1 MVNRIVF
8 LFSLI
13 FFFALPVK
21 SQIKHVVAKG
31 ETVFQIA
38 KKYEVTPFDIYRLN
52 PDAKNG
58 VQENTTLLIPK
69 ATSGKGVIH
78 VVGEKETLFGIAK
91 KYNISVS
98 DLETWNKASLQNG
111 LKKGQEIYVSKYPNA
126 KREINT
132 ESSFKPNLSSNS
144 TSNSS
149 KNKFATTHLVEAKET
164 KYGIATRYGLTVTEL
179 EQLNPQIVG
188 GLSIGQTLVLNPGVQ
203 VKKTTKVTLVDY
215 EVQPKETLYSLS
227 KKFDIAQA
235 DLITLNPD
243 LQDGLKIGMIL
254 KVPSNGTGSYVSK
267 VKDSV
272 LVAKNK
278 VNLIASVDKSKQKN
292 LVLLLPFNMAKIET
306 DSVKTKTEQLKTNK
320 FLNLTLDFYAGAL
333 MAIDSAKVL
342 GLPVNVKVY
351 DVESTKYSSNVASII
366 SKNNFKNVDVVVGPF
381 QNSIVETTAQL
392 LEKYDVPVI
401 SPLSKE
407 RGLPMA
413 NLYYSIPS
421 EDLLKVSMF
430 NYFKAKNGNVVAII
444 SSKKTTSKEYISA
457 NHPEVKHAAFNDK
470 GALDVALLK
479 TKLVKG
485 QKNFVLMEIEKASTI
500 LNITN
505 ILKGLQKE
513 YDIQLAVFELYDA
526 LNFEEIPMK
535 NLTDLKLLFPSIT
548 KVAET
553 LEEKI
558 FEKQFKKINNIYP
571 NAAAKK
577 GFDVTFDAM
586 LRICQPEGFVKSAAS
601 TKTEYIENAFDYS
614 SNNGMITNNATYL
627 LYYDSD
633 LTIKQAQ

>member
-1 MVNRIVF
+1 MIKRVVF

-13 FFFALPVK
+13 FLFGLPAQ

-78 VVGEKETLFGIAK
+78 VVGEKETLFGISK
-91 KYNISVS
+91 KYNISVA
-98 DLETWNKASLQNG
+98 DLEAWNKATLQNG
-111 LKKGQEIYVSKYPNA
+111 LKKGQEIFVSKPSVA
-126 KREINT
+126 DLKSVPT
-132 ESSFKPNLSSNS
+132 PFVSKPKPVLN
-144 TSNSS
+144 
-149 KNKFATTHLVEAKET
+149 ATTHLVEAKET
-164 KYGIATRYGLTVTEL
+164 KYGIATKYGLTVTEL

-188 GLSIGQTLVLNPGVQ
+188 GLNVGQTVVLKPGVQ
-203 VKKTTKVTLVDY
+203 VKKTTNVTLVDY

-254 KVPSNGTGSYVSK
+254 KVPSNGTVVTK

-292 LVLLLPFNMAKIET
+292 LVLLLPFNINKIET

-320 FLNLTLDFYAGAL
+320 FLNLTLDFYAGAQ

-366 SKNNFKNVDVVVGPF
+366 SKNDFENVDAVVGPF
-381 QNSIVETTAQL
+381 QNSVVETTAQL
-392 LEKYDVPVI
+392 LTKYNTPVI

-407 RGLPMA
+407 RGLPLP
-413 NLYYSIPS
+413 NLYYTVPS
-421 EDLLKVSMF
+421 EDLLRASMF
-430 NYFKAKNGNVVAII
+430 DYFKSKNGNVVAII
-444 SSKKTTSKEYISA
+444 SAKKTTSKDFITA

-479 TKLVKG
+479 TQLVKG

-500 LNITN
+500 LSITN

-535 NLTDLKLLFPSIT
+535 NLTDLKLLFPSTT

-553 LEEKI
+553 PEEKI

-586 LRICQPEGFVKSAAS
+586 LRICQPEGFEKSAAS

>member
-1 MVNRIVF
+1 
-8 LFSLI
+8 
-13 FFFALPVK
+13 
-21 SQIKHVVAKG
+21 
-31 ETVFQIA
+31 
-38 KKYEVTPFDIYRLN
+38 
-52 PDAKNG
+52 
-58 VQENTTLLIPK
+58 
-69 ATSGKGVIH
+69 VI
-78 VVGEKETLFGIAK
+78 
-91 KYNISVS
+91 
-98 DLETWNKASLQNG
+98 
-111 LKKGQEIYVSKYPNA
+111 
-126 KREINT
+126 
-132 ESSFKPNLSSNS
+132 
-144 TSNSS
+144 
-149 KNKFATTHLVEAKET
+149 
-164 KYGIATRYGLTVTEL
+164 
-179 EQLNPQIVG
+179 
-188 GLSIGQTLVLNPGVQ
+188 
-203 VKKTTKVTLVDY
+203 
-215 EVQPKETLYSLS
+215 
-227 KKFDIAQA
+227 
-235 DLITLNPD
+235 
-243 LQDGLKIGMIL
+243 
-254 KVPSNGTGSYVSK
+254 SK

-278 VNLIASVDKSKQKN
+278 VNLLASVDKSKQKN
-292 LVLLLPFNMAKIET
+292 LVLLLPFNINKIET

-366 SKNNFKNVDVVVGPF
+366 SKNDFENVDAVVGPF
-381 QNSIVETTAQL
+381 QNSVVETTAQL
-392 LEKYDVPVI
+392 LTKYNTPVI

-407 RGLPMA
+407 RGFPLS
-413 NLYYSIPS
+413 NLYYTVPA
-421 EDLLKVSMF
+421 EDRLRASMF
-430 NYFKAKNGNVVAII
+430 DYFKSKNGNVVAII
-444 SSKKTTSKEYISA
+444 SAKKTTSKDFITA
-457 NHPEVKHAAFNDK
+457 NHPEVKQALINDK

-479 TKLVKG
+479 TQLVKG

-500 LNITN
+500 ISITN

-535 NLTDLKLLFPSIT
+535 NLTDLKLLFPSAT

-553 LEEKI
+553 PEEKI

-586 LRICQPEGFVKSAAS
+586 LRICQPEGFVKSAAT
-601 TKTEYIENAFDYS
+601 TKTEYIENAFDYNS
-614 SNNGMITNNATYL
+614 SNGLISNNATYF

>member
-1 MVNRIVF
+1 MIKRVVF

-13 FFFALPVK
+13 FFFSLPVK

-91 KYNISVS
+91 KYNVSVA
-98 DLETWNKASLQNG
+98 DLETWNKATLQNG
-111 LKKGQEIYVSKYPNA
+111 LKKGQEIFVSKYPNA

-132 ESSFKPNLSSNS
+132 ESSFKPNLTSNS

-164 KYGIATRYGLTVTEL
+164 KYGIATKYGLTVTEL
-179 EQLNPQIVG
+179 EQLNPHIVG
-188 GLSIGQTLVLNPGVQ
+188 GLNVGQTVVLKPGVQ
-203 VKKTTKVTLVDY
+203 VKKTTNVTLVDY

-227 KKFDIAQA
+227 KKFYIAQA

-254 KVPSNGTGSYVSK
+254 KVPSNGTGTFVSRT
-267 VKDSV
+267 KDSV

-278 VNLIASVDKSKQKN
+278 VNLITSVDKSQQKN
-292 LVLLLPFNMAKIET
+292 MVLLLPFNINKIET

-320 FLNLTLDFYAGAL
+320 FLNLTLDFYAGAQ

-366 SKNNFKNVDVVVGPF
+366 SKNNFENVDVVVGPF
-381 QNSIVETTAQL
+381 QNSVVETTAQL
-392 LEKYDVPVI
+392 LAKYDVPVI

-407 RGLPMA
+407 RGLPMN

-421 EDLLKVSMF
+421 EDLLKASMF
-430 NYFKAKNGNVVAII
+430 NYFKTKNGNVVAII

-479 TKLVKG
+479 TQLVKG

-500 LNITN
+500 INITN

-535 NLTDLKLLFPSIT
+535 NLTDLKLLFPSTT

-553 LEEKI
+553 PEEKL

-586 LRICQPEGFVKSAAS
+586 LRICQPEGFVKSAAT

>member
-1 MVNRIVF
+1 MIKRVVF

-13 FFFALPVK
+13 FLFALPVQ

-58 VQENTTLLIPK
+58 VKENTTLLIPNGSVNK
-69 ATSGKGVIH
+69 SITH

-91 KYNISVS
+91 KYNVSVT
-98 DLETWNKASLQNG
+98 DLETWNKATLQNG
-111 LKKGQEIYVSKYPNA
+111 LKKGQEIFVSKPSA
-126 KREINT
+126 ADLKSVPTPFVSKPKPVSNT
-132 ESSFKPNLSSNS
+132 
-144 TSNSS
+144 
-149 KNKFATTHLVEAKET
+149 TTHLVEAKET

-188 GLSIGQTLVLNPGVQ
+188 GLNIGQTLILKPGVQ
-203 VKKTTKVTLVDY
+203 IKKPSNVTLVDY

-227 KKFDIAQA
+227 KKFDIAQG

-254 KVPSNGTGSYVSK
+254 KVPSNGTVVTK

-278 VNLIASVDKSKQKN
+278 VNLLASVDKSKQKN
-292 LVLLLPFNMAKIET
+292 LVLLLPFNINKIET

-333 MAIDSAKVL
+333 MAVDSAKVL
-342 GLPVNVKVY
+342 GLPINVKIY

-366 SKNNFKNVDVVVGPF
+366 SKNDFENVDAVVGPF
-381 QNSIVETTAQL
+381 QNSVVETTAQL
-392 LEKYDVPVI
+392 LTKYNTPVI

-407 RGLPMA
+407 RGLPLS
-413 NLYYSIPS
+413 NLYYTVPS
-421 EDLLKVSMF
+421 EDLLRASMF
-430 NYFKAKNGNVVAII
+430 DYFKSKNGNVVAII
-444 SSKKTTSKEYISA
+444 SAKKTTSKDFITA

-479 TKLVKG
+479 TQLVKG

-500 LNITN
+500 LSITN

-535 NLTDLKLLFPSIT
+535 NLADLKMLFPSAT
-548 KVAET
+548 KVAST
-553 LEEKI
+553 PEEKI

-586 LRICQPEGFVKSAAS
+586 LRICQPEGFVKSAAT
-601 TKTEYIENAFDYS
+601 TKTEYIENAFDYNS
-614 SNNGMITNNATYL
+614 SNGLISNNATYL

>member
-1 MVNRIVF
+1 MIKRVVF

-13 FFFALPVK
+13 FLFALPVQ

-78 VVGEKETLFGIAK
+78 VVGEKETLFGISK

-98 DLETWNKASLQNG
+98 DLETWNKATLQNG
-111 LKKGQEIYVSKYPNA
+111 LKKGQEIFVSKPSA
-126 KREINT
+126 ADLKSVPT
-132 ESSFKPNLSSNS
+132 PFVTKPKAVSN
-144 TSNSS
+144 
-149 KNKFATTHLVEAKET
+149 ATTHLVEAKET
-164 KYGIATRYGLTVTEL
+164 KYGIATKYGLTVTEL
-179 EQLNPQIVG
+179 EQLNPHIVG
-188 GLSIGQTLVLNPGVQ
+188 GLNVGQTVVLKPGVQ
-203 VKKTTKVTLVDY
+203 VKKTTNVTLVDY

-254 KVPSNGTGSYVSK
+254 KVPSNGTGTFVSK
-267 VKDSV
+267 AKDSV

-278 VNLIASVDKSKQKN
+278 VNLIASVDKSQQKN
-292 LVLLLPFNMAKIET
+292 MVLLLPFNLTKIET

-320 FLNLTLDFYAGAL
+320 FLNLTLDFYAGAQ

-366 SKNNFKNVDVVVGPF
+366 SKNNFENVDVVVGPF
-381 QNSIVETTAQL
+381 QNSVVETTAQL
-392 LEKYDVPVI
+392 LAKYDVPVI

-407 RGLPMA
+407 RGLPMD

-421 EDLLKVSMF
+421 EDLLKVSLF

-479 TKLVKG
+479 TQLVKG

-535 NLTDLKLLFPSIT
+535 NLTDLKLLFPSTT

-553 LEEKI
+553 PEEKI

-586 LRICQPEGFVKSAAS
+586 LRICQPEGFVKSAAT

>member
-1 MVNRIVF
+1 MIMIKRVIF

-13 FFFALPVK
+13 FLFWLPVQ
-21 SQIKHVVAKG
+21 SQIKHLVAKG

-58 VQENTTLLIPK
+58 VKENTTLLIPNGSVNK
-69 ATSGKGVIH
+69 SITH
-78 VVGEKETLFGIAK
+78 VVGEKETIFGIAK
-91 KYNISVS
+91 KYNVSVS
-98 DLETWNKASLQNG
+98 DIETWNKATLQNG
-111 LKKGQEIYVSKYPNA
+111 LKIGQQIFVSKPSAADLNSMSNIA
-126 KREINT
+126 
-132 ESSFKPNLSSNS
+132 SKPKAISA
-144 TSNSS
+144 
-149 KNKFATTHLVEAKET
+149 ATTHLVEAKET
-164 KYGIATRYGLTVTEL
+164 KYGIASRYGLTVTEL
-179 EQLNPQIVG
+179 EQLNPQIVA
-188 GLSIGQTLVLNPGVQ
+188 GLNIGQTLILKPGVQ
-203 VKKTTKVTLVDY
+203 VKKPSNVTLIDY

-227 KKFDIAQA
+227 KKFDIAQGE
-235 DLITLNPD
+235 LITLNPD

-254 KVPSNGTGSYVSK
+254 KVPSNGTVISK

-278 VNLIASVDKSKQKN
+278 VNLLASVDKSKQKN
-292 LVLLLPFNMAKIET
+292 LVLLLPFNINKIET

-366 SKNNFKNVDVVVGPF
+366 SKNDFENVDAVVGPF
-381 QNSIVETTAQL
+381 QNSVVETTAQL
-392 LEKYDVPVI
+392 LTKYNTPVI

-407 RGLPMA
+407 RGFPLS
-413 NLYYSIPS
+413 NLYYTVPA
-421 EDLLKVSMF
+421 EDRLRASMF
-430 NYFKAKNGNVVAII
+430 DYFKSKNGNVVAII
-444 SSKKTTSKEYISA
+444 SAKKTTSKDFITA
-457 NHPEVKHAAFNDK
+457 NHPEVKQALINDK

-479 TKLVKG
+479 TQLVKG

-500 LNITN
+500 ISITN

-535 NLTDLKLLFPSIT
+535 NLTDLKLLFPSAT

-553 LEEKI
+553 PEEKI

-586 LRICQPEGFVKSAAS
+586 LRICQPEGFVKSAAT
-601 TKTEYIENAFDYS
+601 TKTEYIENAFDYNS
-614 SNNGMITNNATYL
+614 SNGLISNNATYL

>member
-1 MVNRIVF
+1 MIKSVVF

-13 FFFALPVK
+13 FFYALPVK

-58 VQENTTLLIPK
+58 VKENTTLLIPK
-69 ATSGKGVIH
+69 ATSKALIH
-78 VVGEKETLFGIAK
+78 VVAEKETLYGISK
-91 KYNISVS
+91 KYNVSVS
-98 DLETWNKASLQNG
+98 DLETWNKATLQNG
-111 LKKGQEIYVSKYPNA
+111 LKKGQEIFVSKPSA
-126 KREINT
+126 ADLKLVSTAAIN
-132 ESSFKPNLSSNS
+132 KPIVNSN
-144 TSNSS
+144 
-149 KNKFATTHLVEAKET
+149 ATTHLVEAKET

-179 EQLNPQIVG
+179 EQLNPHIVG
-188 GLSIGQTLVLNPGVQ
+188 GLNVGQTVVLKPGVQ
-203 VKKTTKVTLVDY
+203 VAKTTNVTLVDY

-227 KKFDIAQA
+227 KKFNIYQA

-254 KVPSNGTGSYVSK
+254 KVPSNGTGTFVSK
-267 VKDSV
+267 AKDSV

-278 VNLIASVDKSKQKN
+278 VNLIDSVDKSKQKN
-292 LVLLLPFNMAKIET
+292 MVLLLPFNLTKIET

-320 FLNLTLDFYAGAL
+320 FLNLTLDFYAGAQ

-342 GLPVNVKVY
+342 GLPLNVKVY

-366 SKNNFKNVDVVVGPF
+366 SKNNFEEVDVVIGPF
-381 QNSIVETTAQL
+381 QNSVVETTAQL
-392 LEKYDVPVI
+392 LGKYNIPVI

-407 RGLPMA
+407 RGLPMD

-421 EDLLKVSMF
+421 EDLLKLSMF
-430 NYFKAKNGNVVAII
+430 NYFIEKNGNVVAII
-444 SSKKTTSKEYISA
+444 STKKASSKDYITA
-457 NHPEVKHAAFNDK
+457 NHPEVKHALFNDK
-470 GALDVALLK
+470 GDLDVAFLK
-479 TKLVKG
+479 TQLVKG

-513 YDIQLAVFELYDA
+513 YDIQLAVLELYDA
-526 LNFEEIPMK
+526 LDFEEIPMS
-535 NLTDLKLLFPSIT
+535 NLTDLKLLFPSTT

-553 LEEKI
+553 PEEMI

-586 LRICQPEGFVKSAAS
+586 LRICQPEGFVKSAET
-601 TKTEYIENAFDYS
+601 TKTEYIENAFDYNS
-614 SNNGMITNNATYL
+614 SNGLISNNATYL

>member
-69 ATSGKGVIH
+69 STSGKAFIH
-78 VVGEKETLFGIAK
+78 VVGDKETLFGIAK
-91 KYNISVS
+91 KYNVSVM
-98 DLETWNKASLQNG
+98 DIETWNKATLQNG
-111 LKKGQEIYVSKYPNA
+111 LKQGQEIFVSKP
-126 KREINT
+126 
-132 ESSFKPNLSSNS
+132 S
-144 TSNSS
+144 TSDLKSVLTATIS
-149 KNKFATTHLVEAKET
+149 KPKPTTNTTTHLVEAKET
-164 KYGIATRYGLTVTEL
+164 KYSIATKYDLTVTEL

-188 GLSIGQTLVLNPGVQ
+188 GLNIGQTLILRQGVQ
-203 VKKTTKVTLVDY
+203 VKKPSNVTLVDY

-227 KKFDIAQA
+227 KKFDIAQGE
-235 DLITLNPD
+235 LITLNPD

-254 KVPSNGTGSYVSK
+254 KVPSNGSLITK

-278 VNLIASVDKSKQKN
+278 LNLIATVDKSKQKN
-292 LVLLLPFNMAKIET
+292 IVLLLPFNINKIET
-306 DSVKTKTEQLKTNK
+306 DSIKTKTEHLKTNK
-320 FLNLTLDFYAGAL
+320 FLNLTLDFYSGAL

-351 DVESTKYSSNVASII
+351 DMESTKYSSNVASII
-366 SKNNFKNVDVVVGPF
+366 SKNDFENVDAVVGPF
-381 QNSIVETTAQL
+381 QNSVVETTAQL
-392 LEKYDVPVI
+392 LTKYNTPVV

-407 RGLPMA
+407 RGLPLP
-413 NLYYSIPS
+413 NLYYTVPP
-421 EDLLKVSMF
+421 EDRLRASMF
-430 NYFKAKNGNVVAII
+430 DYFKSKNGNVVAII
-444 SSKKTTSKEYISA
+444 SAKKTTSKDFITT
-457 NHPEVKHAAFNDK
+457 NHPEVKHALFNDK

-479 TKLVKG
+479 SQLVKG
-485 QKNFVLMEIEKASTI
+485 QKNFVLMEIEKASSI
-500 LNITN
+500 LSITN

-535 NLTDLKLLFPSIT
+535 NLTDLKLLFPSTT
-548 KVAET
+548 KVAST
-553 LEEKI
+553 LEEKL

-571 NAAAKK
+571 NTAAKK
-577 GFDVTFDAM
+577 GFDVTFDTL
-586 LRICQPEGFVKSAAS
+586 LRICQPEGFVKSATS

>member
-1 MVNRIVF
+1 MIKRVVF

-13 FFFALPVK
+13 FFFSLPVK

-78 VVGEKETLFGIAK
+78 VVGEKETLFGISK

-98 DLETWNKASLQNG
+98 DLETWNKATLQNG
-111 LKKGQEIYVSKYPNA
+111 LKKGQEIFVSKPSA
-126 KREINT
+126 ADLKSVPT
-132 ESSFKPNLSSNS
+132 PFVSKPKPVSNV
-144 TSNSS
+144 
-149 KNKFATTHLVEAKET
+149 TTHLVEAKET
-164 KYGIATRYGLTVTEL
+164 KYGIATKYGLTVTEL
-179 EQLNPQIVG
+179 EQLNPHIVG
-188 GLSIGQTLVLNPGVQ
+188 GLNVGQTVVLKPGVQ
-203 VKKTTKVTLVDY
+203 VKKTTNVTLVDY

-254 KVPSNGTGSYVSK
+254 KVPSNGTGTFVSRT
-267 VKDSV
+267 KDSV

-278 VNLIASVDKSKQKN
+278 VNLITSVDKSQQKN
-292 LVLLLPFNMAKIET
+292 MVLLLPFNMNKIET

-320 FLNLTLDFYAGAL
+320 FLNLTLDFYAGAQ

-366 SKNNFKNVDVVVGPF
+366 SKNNFENVDVVVGPF
-381 QNSIVETTAQL
+381 QNSVVETTAQL
-392 LEKYDVPVI
+392 LAKYDVPVI

-407 RGLPMA
+407 RGLPMD

-421 EDLLKVSMF
+421 EDLLKASMF

-444 SSKKTTSKEYISA
+444 SSKKTTSKEYIST

-479 TKLVKG
+479 TQLVKG

-553 LEEKI
+553 PEEKI

-601 TKTEYIENAFDYS
+601 TKTEYIENAFDYT

>member
-1 MVNRIVF
+1 MKRIIFFIF
-8 LFSLI
+8 LFQAFTFQLQ
-13 FFFALPVK
+13 A
-21 SQIKHVVAKG
+21 QIKHIVAKG

-38 KKYEVTPFDIYRLN
+38 KKYQITPYDIYRLN
-52 PDAKNG
+52 PDAKGG
-58 VQENTTLLIPK
+58 VKENTTLLIPK
-69 ATSGKGVIH
+69 QSTGKAIIH
-78 VVGEKETLFGIAK
+78 EVGEKETLYGIAK
-91 KYNISVS
+91 KYNVTVF
-98 DLETWNKASLQNG
+98 DLENWNKQQLDGG
-111 LKKGQEIYVSKYPNA
+111 LKKGQQIFVSKP
-126 KREINT
+126 
-132 ESSFKPNLSSNS
+132 S
-144 TSNSS
+144 
-149 KNKFATTHLVEAKET
+149 
-164 KYGIATRYGLTVTEL
+164 
-179 EQLNPQIVG
+179 LN
-188 GLSIGQTLVLNPGVQ
+188 Q
-203 VKKTTKVTLVDY
+203 VKTPSLFLPDAKPKLDSKTAFSNY
-215 EVQPKETLYSLS
+215 EVQPKETLYSLT
-227 KKFDIAQA
+227 KKFDISQEE
-235 DLITLNPD
+235 LIKLNPD

-254 KVPSNGTGSYVSK
+254 KVPLNGSVITK
-267 VKDSV
+267 AKDSV

-278 VNLIASVDKSKQKN
+278 VNLLGSVDKSKQKN
-292 LVLLLPFNMAKIET
+292 LVLLLPFNINKIET

-366 SKNNFKNVDVVVGPF
+366 SKNDFENVDAVVGPF
-381 QNSIVETTAQL
+381 QNSVVETTAQL
-392 LEKYDVPVI
+392 LTKYNTPVI

-407 RGLPMA
+407 RGLPSP
-413 NLYYSIPS
+413 NLYYTVPA
-421 EDLLKVSMF
+421 EDRLRASMF
-430 NYFKAKNGNVVAII
+430 DYFKSKNGNVVAII
-444 SSKKTTSKEYISA
+444 SAKKTTSKDFITA
-457 NHPEVKHAAFNDK
+457 NHPEVKHALFNDK

-500 LNITN
+500 ISITN

-535 NLTDLKLLFPSIT
+535 NLTDLKLLFPSAT
-548 KVAET
+548 KIAET
-553 LEEKI
+553 PEEKI

-586 LRICQPEGFVKSAAS
+586 LRICQPEGFVKSAAT
-601 TKTEYIENAFDYS
+601 TKTEYIENAFDYNS
-614 SNNGMITNNATYL
+614 SNGLISNNATYL

>member
-1 MVNRIVF
+1 MIMIKRVIF

-13 FFFALPVK
+13 FLFWLPVQ
-21 SQIKHVVAKG
+21 SQIKHLVAKG

-58 VQENTTLLIPK
+58 VKENTTLLIPNGSVNK
-69 ATSGKGVIH
+69 SITH
-78 VVGEKETLFGIAK
+78 VVGEKETIFGIAK
-91 KYNISVS
+91 KYNVSVS
-98 DLETWNKASLQNG
+98 DIETWNKATLQNG
-111 LKKGQEIYVSKYPNA
+111 LKIGQQIFVSKPSAADLNSMSNIA
-126 KREINT
+126 
-132 ESSFKPNLSSNS
+132 SKPKAISA
-144 TSNSS
+144 
-149 KNKFATTHLVEAKET
+149 ATTHLVEAKET
-164 KYGIATRYGLTVTEL
+164 KYGIASRYGLTVTEL
-179 EQLNPQIVG
+179 EQLNPQIVA
-188 GLSIGQTLVLNPGVQ
+188 GLNIGQTLILKPGVQ
-203 VKKTTKVTLVDY
+203 VKKPSNVTLIDY

-227 KKFDIAQA
+227 KKFDIAQGE
-235 DLITLNPD
+235 LITLNPD

-254 KVPSNGTGSYVSK
+254 KVPSNGTVISK

-278 VNLIASVDKSKQKN
+278 VNLLASVDKSKQKN
-292 LVLLLPFNMAKIET
+292 LVLLLPFNINKIET

-366 SKNNFKNVDVVVGPF
+366 SKNDFENVDAVVGPF
-381 QNSIVETTAQL
+381 QNSVVETTAQL
-392 LEKYDVPVI
+392 LTKYNTPVI

-407 RGLPMA
+407 RGFPLS
-413 NLYYSIPS
+413 NLYYTVPA
-421 EDLLKVSMF
+421 EDRLRASMF
-430 NYFKAKNGNVVAII
+430 DYFKSKNGNVVAII
-444 SSKKTTSKEYISA
+444 SAKKTTSKDFITA
-457 NHPEVKHAAFNDK
+457 NHPEVKQALINDK

-479 TKLVKG
+479 TQLVKG

-500 LNITN
+500 ISITN

-535 NLTDLKLLFPSIT
+535 NLTDLKLLFPSAT

-553 LEEKI
+553 PEEKI

-586 LRICQPEGFVKSAAS
+586 LRICQPEGFVKSAAT
-601 TKTEYIENAFDYS
+601 TKTEYIENAFDYNS
-614 SNNGMITNNATYL
+614 SNGLISNNATYF

>member
-1 MVNRIVF
+1 MIKRVVF

-13 FFFALPVK
+13 FFFSLPVK

-78 VVGEKETLFGIAK
+78 VVGEKETLFGISK

-98 DLETWNKASLQNG
+98 DLETWNKATLQNG
-111 LKKGQEIYVSKYPNA
+111 LKKGQEIFVSKPSVADLKSVSTPVVSRPNA
-126 KREINT
+126 V
-132 ESSFKPNLSSNS
+132 SN
-144 TSNSS
+144 
-149 KNKFATTHLVEAKET
+149 ATTHLVEAKET
-164 KYGIATRYGLTVTEL
+164 KYGIATKYGLTVTEL
-179 EQLNPQIVG
+179 EQLNPHIVG
-188 GLSIGQTLVLNPGVQ
+188 GLNVGQTVVLKPGVQ
-203 VKKTTKVTLVDY
+203 VKKTTNVTLVDY

-254 KVPSNGTGSYVSK
+254 KVPSNGTGTFVSRT
-267 VKDSV
+267 KDSV

-278 VNLIASVDKSKQKN
+278 VNLITSVDKSQQKN
-292 LVLLLPFNMAKIET
+292 MVLLLPFNMNKIET

-320 FLNLTLDFYAGAL
+320 FLNLTLDFYAGAQ

-366 SKNNFKNVDVVVGPF
+366 SKNNFENVDVVVGPF
-381 QNSIVETTAQL
+381 QNSVVETTAQL
-392 LEKYDVPVI
+392 LAKYDVPVI

-407 RGLPMA
+407 RGLPMN

-421 EDLLKVSMF
+421 EDLLKASMF
-430 NYFKAKNGNVVAII
+430 NYFKTKNGNVVAII

-479 TKLVKG
+479 TQLVKG

-500 LNITN
+500 INITN

-535 NLTDLKLLFPSIT
+535 NLTDLKLLFPSTT

-553 LEEKI
+553 PEEKI

>member
-1 MVNRIVF
+1 MIKRVVF

-13 FFFALPVK
+13 FLFGLPAQ

-78 VVGEKETLFGIAK
+78 VVGEKETLFGISK

-98 DLETWNKASLQNG
+98 DLETWNKATLQNG
-111 LKKGQEIYVSKYPNA
+111 LKKGQEIFVSKPSA
-126 KREINT
+126 ADLKSVPT
-132 ESSFKPNLSSNS
+132 PFVSKPKPVLN
-144 TSNSS
+144 
-149 KNKFATTHLVEAKET
+149 ATTHLVEAKET
-164 KYGIATRYGLTVTEL
+164 KYGIATKYGLTVTEL

-188 GLSIGQTLVLNPGVQ
+188 GLNVGQTVILKPGVQ
-203 VKKTTKVTLVDY
+203 VKKTTNVTLVDY

-254 KVPSNGTGSYVSK
+254 KVPSNGTGILVSK
-267 VKDSV
+267 AKDSV

-278 VNLIASVDKSKQKN
+278 VNLITSVDKSQQKN
-292 LVLLLPFNMAKIET
+292 MVLLLPFNLTKIET

-320 FLNLTLDFYAGAL
+320 FLNLTLDFYAGAQ

-366 SKNNFKNVDVVVGPF
+366 SKNNFENVDVVVGPF
-381 QNSIVETTAQL
+381 QNTVVETTAQL
-392 LEKYDVPVI
+392 LAKYNVPVI

-407 RGLPMA
+407 RGLPMD

-421 EDLLKVSMF
+421 EDLLKASMF

-479 TKLVKG
+479 TQLVKG

-500 LNITN
+500 INITN

-535 NLTDLKLLFPSIT
+535 NLTDLKLLFPSTT

-553 LEEKI
+553 PEEKI

-586 LRICQPEGFVKSAAS
+586 LRICQPEGFVKSAAI

>member
-1 MVNRIVF
+1 MKRIIFFIF
-8 LFSLI
+8 LFQAFTFQLQ
-13 FFFALPVK
+13 A
-21 SQIKHVVAKG
+21 QIKHIVAKG

-38 KKYEVTPFDIYRLN
+38 KKYQITPYDIYRLN
-52 PDAKNG
+52 PDAKGG
-58 VQENTTLLIPK
+58 VKENTTLLIPK
-69 ATSGKGVIH
+69 PSTGKAIIH
-78 VVGEKETLFGIAK
+78 EVGEKETLYGIAK
-91 KYNISVS
+91 KYNVTVS
-98 DLETWNKASLQNG
+98 DLENWNKQQLDGG
-111 LKKGQEIYVSKYPNA
+111 LKKGQQIFVSKP
-126 KREINT
+126 
-132 ESSFKPNLSSNS
+132 SSN
-144 TSNSS
+144 
-149 KNKFATTHLVEAKET
+149 
-164 KYGIATRYGLTVTEL
+164 
-179 EQLNPQIVG
+179 
-188 GLSIGQTLVLNPGVQ
+188 Q
-203 VKKTTKVTLVDY
+203 VKTPSLFVPDAKPKLDSKTALSNY
-215 EVQPKETLYSLS
+215 EVQPKETLYSLT
-227 KKFDIAQA
+227 KKFDISQEE
-235 DLITLNPD
+235 LIKLNPD

-254 KVPSNGTGSYVSK
+254 KVPSNGSVITK
-267 VKDSV
+267 AKDSV

-278 VNLIASVDKSKQKN
+278 VNLLGSVDKSKQKN
-292 LVLLLPFNMAKIET
+292 LVLLLPFNINKIET

-366 SKNNFKNVDVVVGPF
+366 SKNDFENVDAVVGPF
-381 QNSIVETTAQL
+381 QNSLVETTAQL
-392 LEKYDVPVI
+392 LTKYNTPVI

-407 RGLPMA
+407 RGLPLP
-413 NLYYSIPS
+413 NLYYTVPA
-421 EDLLKVSMF
+421 EDRLRASMF
-430 NYFKAKNGNVVAII
+430 DYFKSKNGNVVTII
-444 SSKKTTSKEYISA
+444 SAKKTTSKDFIIA
-457 NHPEVKHAAFNDK
+457 NHPEVKHALFNDK

-500 LNITN
+500 ISITN

-535 NLTDLKLLFPSIT
+535 NLTDLKLLFPSAT
-548 KVAET
+548 KIAET
-553 LEEKI
+553 PEEKI

-586 LRICQPEGFVKSAAS
+586 LRICQPEGFVKSAAT
-601 TKTEYIENAFDYS
+601 TKTEYIENAFDYNS
-614 SNNGMITNNATYL
+614 SNGLISNNATYL

>member
-1 MVNRIVF
+1 MIKRVVF

-13 FFFALPVK
+13 FLFALPVQ

-58 VQENTTLLIPK
+58 VKENTTLLIPNGSVNK
-69 ATSGKGVIH
+69 SITH

-91 KYNISVS
+91 KYNVSVA
-98 DLETWNKASLQNG
+98 DLETWNKATLQNG
-111 LKKGQEIYVSKYPNA
+111 LKKGQEIFVSKPSA
-126 KREINT
+126 ADLKSVPT
-132 ESSFKPNLSSNS
+132 PFVSKPKPVSNV
-144 TSNSS
+144 
-149 KNKFATTHLVEAKET
+149 TTHLVEAKET

-188 GLSIGQTLVLNPGVQ
+188 GLNIGQTLILKPGVQ
-203 VKKTTKVTLVDY
+203 IKKPSNVTLVDY

-227 KKFDIAQA
+227 KKFDIAQG

-254 KVPSNGTGSYVSK
+254 KVPSNGTVVTK

-278 VNLIASVDKSKQKN
+278 LNLLASVDKSKQKN
-292 LVLLLPFNMAKIET
+292 LVLLLPFNINKIET

-333 MAIDSAKVL
+333 MAVDSAKVL
-342 GLPVNVKVY
+342 GLPINVKVY
-351 DVESTKYSSNVASII
+351 DIESTKYSSNVASII
-366 SKNNFKNVDVVVGPF
+366 SKNDFENVDAVVGPF
-381 QNSIVETTAQL
+381 QNSVVETTAQL
-392 LEKYDVPVI
+392 LTKYNTPVI

-407 RGLPMA
+407 RGLPLS
-413 NLYYSIPS
+413 NLYYTVPS
-421 EDLLKVSMF
+421 EDLLRASMF
-430 NYFKAKNGNVVAII
+430 DYFKSKNGNVIAII
-444 SSKKTTSKEYISA
+444 SAKKTTSKDFITA

-479 TKLVKG
+479 TQLVKG

-500 LNITN
+500 LSITN

-535 NLTDLKLLFPSIT
+535 NLADLKMLFPSAT
-548 KVAET
+548 KVAST
-553 LEEKI
+553 PEEKI

-601 TKTEYIENAFDYS
+601 TKTEYIENAFDYT

>member
-1 MVNRIVF
+1 MIKRVVF

-13 FFFALPVK
+13 FLFGLPAQ

-31 ETVFQIA
+31 ETVTQIA

-78 VVGEKETLFGIAK
+78 VVGEKETLFGISK

-98 DLETWNKASLQNG
+98 DLETWNKATLQNG
-111 LKKGQEIYVSKYPNA
+111 LKKGQEIFVSKPSA
-126 KREINT
+126 ADLKSVPT
-132 ESSFKPNLSSNS
+132 PFVSKPKPVLN
-144 TSNSS
+144 
-149 KNKFATTHLVEAKET
+149 ATTHLVEAKET
-164 KYGIATRYGLTVTEL
+164 KYGIATKYGLTVTEL

-188 GLSIGQTLVLNPGVQ
+188 GLNVGQTVILKPGVQ
-203 VKKTTKVTLVDY
+203 VKKTTNVTLVDY

-254 KVPSNGTGSYVSK
+254 KVPSNGTGILVSK
-267 VKDSV
+267 AKDSV

-278 VNLIASVDKSKQKN
+278 VNLITSVDKSQQKN
-292 LVLLLPFNMAKIET
+292 MVLLLPFNLTKIET

-320 FLNLTLDFYAGAL
+320 FLNLTLDFYAGAQ

-366 SKNNFKNVDVVVGPF
+366 SKNNFENVDVVVGPF
-381 QNSIVETTAQL
+381 QNTVVETTAQL
-392 LEKYDVPVI
+392 LAKYNVPVI

-407 RGLPMA
+407 RGLPMD

-421 EDLLKVSMF
+421 EDLLKASMF

-479 TKLVKG
+479 TQLVKG

-500 LNITN
+500 INITN

-535 NLTDLKLLFPSIT
+535 NLTDLKLLFPSTT

-553 LEEKI
+553 PEEKI

-586 LRICQPEGFVKSAAS
+586 LRICQPEGFVKSAAT

>member
-1 MVNRIVF
+1 MIKRVVF

-13 FFFALPVK
+13 FLFGLPAQ
-21 SQIKHVVAKG
+21 SQIKHVVTKG
-31 ETVFQIA
+31 ETVTQIA

-69 ATSGKGVIH
+69 TTSGKSVVH

-98 DLETWNKASLQNG
+98 DLEAWNKATLQNG
-111 LKKGQEIYVSKYPNA
+111 LKKGQEIFVSKPSA
-126 KREINT
+126 ADLKSVST
-132 ESSFKPNLSSNS
+132 PFVSKPKPVSNV
-144 TSNSS
+144 
-149 KNKFATTHLVEAKET
+149 TTHLVEAKET
-164 KYGIATRYGLTVTEL
+164 KYGIATKYGLTVTEL
-179 EQLNPQIVG
+179 EQLNPQIVS
-188 GLSIGQTLVLNPGVQ
+188 GLNIGQTLILKPGVQ
-203 VKKTTKVTLVDY
+203 VKKPSNVTLVNY

-227 KKFDIAQA
+227 KKFDIAQG

-254 KVPSNGTGSYVSK
+254 KVPSNGTVVTK

-278 VNLIASVDKSKQKN
+278 LNLLASVDKSKQKN
-292 LVLLLPFNMAKIET
+292 LVLLLPFNINKIET

-333 MAIDSAKVL
+333 MAVDSAKVL
-342 GLPVNVKVY
+342 GLPINVKVY

-366 SKNNFKNVDVVVGPF
+366 SKNDFENVDAVVGPF
-381 QNSIVETTAQL
+381 QNSVVETTAQL
-392 LEKYDVPVI
+392 LTKYNTPVI

-407 RGLPMA
+407 RGLPLS
-413 NLYYSIPS
+413 NLYYTVPS
-421 EDLLKVSMF
+421 EDLLRASMF
-430 NYFKAKNGNVVAII
+430 DYFKSKNGNVVAII
-444 SSKKTTSKEYISA
+444 SAKKTTSKDFITA

-479 TKLVKG
+479 TQLVKG

-535 NLTDLKLLFPSIT
+535 NLADLKMLFPSAT
-548 KVAET
+548 KVAST
-553 LEEKI
+553 PEEKI

-586 LRICQPEGFVKSAAS
+586 LRICQPEGFVKSAAT
-601 TKTEYIENAFDYS
+601 TKTEYIENAFDYNS
-614 SNNGMITNNATYL
+614 SNGLISNNATYL

>member
-1 MVNRIVF
+1 MIKRVVF

-13 FFFALPVK
+13 FFFSLPVK

-38 KKYEVTPFDIYRLN
+38 KKYDVTPFDIYRLN

-98 DLETWNKASLQNG
+98 DLETWNKATLQNG
-111 LKKGQEIYVSKYPNA
+111 LKKGQEIFVSKPSTA
-126 KREINT
+126 DLKAVPT
-132 ESSFKPNLSSNS
+132 AFVSKPKVDSN
-144 TSNSS
+144 
-149 KNKFATTHLVEAKET
+149 ATTHLVEAKET
-164 KYGIATRYGLTVTEL
+164 KYGIATKYGLTVTEL
-179 EQLNPQIVG
+179 EQLNPHIVG
-188 GLSIGQTLVLNPGVQ
+188 GLNVGQTVVLKPGVQ
-203 VKKTTKVTLVDY
+203 VKKTTNVTLVDY

-254 KVPSNGTGSYVSK
+254 KVPSNGTGTFVSRT
-267 VKDSV
+267 KDSV

-292 LVLLLPFNMAKIET
+292 MVLLLPFNLTKIET

-320 FLNLTLDFYAGAL
+320 FLNLTLDFYAGAQ

-366 SKNNFKNVDVVVGPF
+366 SKNNFENVDVVVGPF
-381 QNSIVETTAQL
+381 QNTVVETTAQL
-392 LEKYDVPVI
+392 LAKYNVPVI

-407 RGLPMA
+407 RGLPMN

-479 TKLVKG
+479 TQLVKG

-500 LNITN
+500 ISITN

-535 NLTDLKLLFPSIT
+535 NLTDLKLLFPSTT

-553 LEEKI
+553 PEEKL

-586 LRICQPEGFVKSAAS
+586 LRICQPEGFVKSAAT

-614 SNNGMITNNATYL
+614 SNNAMITNNATYL

-633 LTIKQAQ
+633 LTIKQVQ

>member
-1 MVNRIVF
+1 MIKRVVF

-13 FFFALPVK
+13 FLFALPVQ

-78 VVGEKETLFGIAK
+78 VVGEKETLFGISK
-91 KYNISVS
+91 KYNISVA
-98 DLETWNKASLQNG
+98 DLEAWNKATLQNG
-111 LKKGQEIYVSKYPNA
+111 LKKGQEIFVSKPSA
-126 KREINT
+126 ADLKSVPT
-132 ESSFKPNLSSNS
+132 PFVSKPKAVSN
-144 TSNSS
+144 
-149 KNKFATTHLVEAKET
+149 ATTHLVEAKET
-164 KYGIATRYGLTVTEL
+164 KYGIATKYGLTVTEL

-188 GLSIGQTLVLNPGVQ
+188 GLNIGQTLILKLGVQ
-203 VKKTTKVTLVDY
+203 IKKPSNVTLVDY

-227 KKFDIAQA
+227 KKFDIAQG

-254 KVPSNGTGSYVSK
+254 KVPSNGTVVTK

-278 VNLIASVDKSKQKN
+278 VNLLASVDKSKQRN
-292 LVLLLPFNMAKIET
+292 LVLLLPFNINKIET
-306 DSVKTKTEQLKTNK
+306 DSVKTKTQQLKTNK

-333 MAIDSAKVL
+333 MAVDSAKVL
-342 GLPVNVKVY
+342 GLPINVKVY

-366 SKNNFKNVDVVVGPF
+366 SKNDFENVDAVVGPF
-381 QNSIVETTAQL
+381 QNSVVETTAQL
-392 LEKYDVPVI
+392 LTKYNTPVI

-407 RGLPMA
+407 RGLPLS
-413 NLYYSIPS
+413 NLYYTVPS
-421 EDLLKVSMF
+421 EDLLRASMF
-430 NYFKAKNGNVVAII
+430 DYFKSKNGNVVAII
-444 SSKKTTSKEYISA
+444 SSKKTTSKEFISA

-479 TKLVKG
+479 TQLVKG

-505 ILKGLQKE
+505 ILRGLQKE
-513 YDIQLAVFELYDA
+513 YDIQLAVLELYDA

-535 NLTDLKLLFPSIT
+535 NLTDLKLLFPSTT

-553 LEEKI
+553 PEEKI

-601 TKTEYIENAFDYS
+601 TKTEYIENAFDYT

>member
-1 MVNRIVF
+1 MIKRVVF

-13 FFFALPVK
+13 FLFGLPAQ

-78 VVGEKETLFGIAK
+78 VVGEKETLFGISK
-91 KYNISVS
+91 KYNISVA
-98 DLETWNKASLQNG
+98 DLETWNKATLQNG
-111 LKKGQEIYVSKYPNA
+111 LKKGQEIFVSKPSA
-126 KREINT
+126 ADLKSVPT
-132 ESSFKPNLSSNS
+132 PFVSKPKPVSN
-144 TSNSS
+144 
-149 KNKFATTHLVEAKET
+149 ATTHLVEAKET
-164 KYGIATRYGLTVTEL
+164 KYGIATKYGLTVTEL

-188 GLSIGQTLVLNPGVQ
+188 GLNVGQTVVLKPGVQ
-203 VKKTTKVTLVDY
+203 VKKTTNVTLVDY

-254 KVPSNGTGSYVSK
+254 KVPSNGTGTFVSRT
-267 VKDSV
+267 KDSV

-278 VNLIASVDKSKQKN
+278 VNLITSVDKSQQKN
-292 LVLLLPFNMAKIET
+292 MVLLLPFNMNKIET

-320 FLNLTLDFYAGAL
+320 FLNLTLDFYAGAQ

-366 SKNNFKNVDVVVGPF
+366 SKNNFENVDVVIGPF
-381 QNSIVETTAQL
+381 QNSVIETTAQL
-392 LEKYDVPVI
+392 LSKYNVPVI

-407 RGLPMA
+407 RGLPMN
-413 NLYYSIPS
+413 NLYYTVPS
-421 EDLLKVSMF
+421 EDLLRASMF
-430 NYFKAKNGNVVAII
+430 HYFKSKNGNVVAVI
-444 SSKKTTSKEYISA
+444 STKKTTSKDFIIA
-457 NHPEVKHAAFNDK
+457 NYPEVKHALFNDK
-470 GALDVALLK
+470 GALDVASLK
-479 TKLVKG
+479 AQLVKG
-485 QKNFVLMEIEKASTI
+485 QKNFVLMDVEKASSI

-535 NLTDLKLLFPSIT
+535 NLAELKMLFPSAT
-548 KVAET
+548 KVAST
-553 LEEKI
+553 PEEMK
-558 FEKQFKKINNIYP
+558 FEKEFKKINNIYP

-577 GFDVTFDAM
+577 GFDVTFDAL
-586 LRICQPEGFVKSAAS
+586 LRICQPEGFVKSAET
-601 TKTEYIENAFDYS
+601 TKTEYIENAFDYNS
-614 SNNGMITNNATYL
+614 SNGLISNNATYL

>member
-1 MVNRIVF
+1 MIKRVVF

-13 FFFALPVK
+13 FFFSLPVK

-78 VVGEKETLFGIAK
+78 VVGEKETLFGISK

-98 DLETWNKASLQNG
+98 DLETWNKATLQNG
-111 LKKGQEIYVSKYPNA
+111 LKKGQEIFVSKPSA
-126 KREINT
+126 ADLKSVPT
-132 ESSFKPNLSSNS
+132 PFVTKPKAVSN
-144 TSNSS
+144 
-149 KNKFATTHLVEAKET
+149 ATTHLVEAKET
-164 KYGIATRYGLTVTEL
+164 KYGIATKYGLTVTEL
-179 EQLNPQIVG
+179 EQLNPHIVG
-188 GLSIGQTLVLNPGVQ
+188 GLNVGQTVVLKPGVQ
-203 VKKTTKVTLVDY
+203 VKKTTNVTLVDY

-254 KVPSNGTGSYVSK
+254 KVPSNGTGTFVSRT
-267 VKDSV
+267 KDSV

-292 LVLLLPFNMAKIET
+292 MVLLLPFNMNKVET

-320 FLNLTLDFYAGAL
+320 FLNLTLDFYAGAQ

-366 SKNNFKNVDVVVGPF
+366 SKNNFENVDVVVGPF
-381 QNSIVETTAQL
+381 QNSVVETTAQL
-392 LEKYDVPVI
+392 LAKYDVPVI

-407 RGLPMA
+407 RGLPMN

-421 EDLLKVSMF
+421 EDLLKASMF
-430 NYFKAKNGNVVAII
+430 NYFKTKNGNVVAII

-479 TKLVKG
+479 TQLVKG

-535 NLTDLKLLFPSIT
+535 NLTDLKLLFPSTT

-553 LEEKI
+553 PEEKI

-586 LRICQPEGFVKSAAS
+586 LRICQPEGFVKSAAT

>member
-1 MVNRIVF
+1 MIKRVVF

-13 FFFALPVK
+13 FLFALPVQ

-69 ATSGKGVIH
+69 TTSGKSVVH

-98 DLETWNKASLQNG
+98 DLEAWNKATLQNG
-111 LKKGQEIYVSKYPNA
+111 LKKGQEIFVSKPSA
-126 KREINT
+126 ADLKSVST
-132 ESSFKPNLSSNS
+132 PFVSKPKPVSNV
-144 TSNSS
+144 
-149 KNKFATTHLVEAKET
+149 TTHLVEAKET
-164 KYGIATRYGLTVTEL
+164 KYGIATKYGLTVTEL

-188 GLSIGQTLVLNPGVQ
+188 GLNIGQTLILKLGVQ
-203 VKKTTKVTLVDY
+203 IKKPSNVTLVDY

-227 KKFDIAQA
+227 KKFDIAQG

-254 KVPSNGTGSYVSK
+254 KVPSNGTVVTK

-278 VNLIASVDKSKQKN
+278 VNLLASVDKSKQRN
-292 LVLLLPFNMAKIET
+292 LVLLLPFNINKIET
-306 DSVKTKTEQLKTNK
+306 DSVKTKTQQLKTNK

-333 MAIDSAKVL
+333 MAVDSAKVL
-342 GLPVNVKVY
+342 GLPINVKVY

-366 SKNNFKNVDVVVGPF
+366 SKNDFENVDAVVGPF
-381 QNSIVETTAQL
+381 QNSVVETTAQL
-392 LEKYDVPVI
+392 LTKYNTPVI

-407 RGLPMA
+407 RGLPLS
-413 NLYYSIPS
+413 NLYYTVPS
-421 EDLLKVSMF
+421 EDLLRASMF
-430 NYFKAKNGNVVAII
+430 DYFKSKNGNVVAII
-444 SSKKTTSKEYISA
+444 SSKKTTSKEFISA

-479 TKLVKG
+479 TQLVKG

-505 ILKGLQKE
+505 ILRGLQKE
-513 YDIQLAVFELYDA
+513 YDIQLAVLELYDA

-535 NLTDLKLLFPSIT
+535 NLTDLKLLFPSTT

-553 LEEKI
+553 PEEKI

-601 TKTEYIENAFDYS
+601 TKTEYIENAFDYT

>member
-1 MVNRIVF
+1 MIKRVVF

-13 FFFALPVK
+13 FLFGLPAQ

-78 VVGEKETLFGIAK
+78 VVGEKETLFGISK
-91 KYNISVS
+91 KYNISVA
-98 DLETWNKASLQNG
+98 DLEAWNKATLQNG
-111 LKKGQEIYVSKYPNA
+111 LKKGQEIFVSKPSA
-126 KREINT
+126 ADLK
-132 ESSFKPNLSSNS
+132 SFPTPFVTKPKAVSN
-144 TSNSS
+144 
-149 KNKFATTHLVEAKET
+149 ATTHLVEAKET
-164 KYGIATRYGLTVTEL
+164 KYGIATKYGLTVTEL
-179 EQLNPQIVG
+179 EQLNPHIVG
-188 GLSIGQTLVLNPGVQ
+188 GLNVGQTVVLKPGVQ
-203 VKKTTKVTLVDY
+203 VKKTTNVTLVDY

-254 KVPSNGTGSYVSK
+254 KVPSNGTGTFVSRT
-267 VKDSV
+267 KDSV

-292 LVLLLPFNMAKIET
+292 LVLLLPFNINKIET

-320 FLNLTLDFYAGAL
+320 FLNLTLDFYAGAQ

-366 SKNNFKNVDVVVGPF
+366 SKNDFENVDAVVGPF
-381 QNSIVETTAQL
+381 QNSVVETTAQL
-392 LEKYDVPVI
+392 LTKYNTPVI

-407 RGLPMA
+407 RGLPLP
-413 NLYYSIPS
+413 NLYYTVPS
-421 EDLLKVSMF
+421 EDLLRASMF
-430 NYFKAKNGNVVAII
+430 DYFKSKNGNVVAII
-444 SSKKTTSKEYISA
+444 SAKKTTSKDFITA
-457 NHPEVKHAAFNDK
+457 NHPDVKHAAFNDK

-479 TKLVKG
+479 TQLVKG

-535 NLTDLKLLFPSIT
+535 NLTDLKLLFPSAT

-586 LRICQPEGFVKSAAS
+586 LRICQPEGFVKSAAT

>member
-1 MVNRIVF
+1 MIKRVVF

-13 FFFALPVK
+13 FFFALPIK

-31 ETVFQIA
+31 ETVTQIA
-38 KKYEVTPFDIYRLN
+38 KKYEVTTFDIYRLN

-69 ATSGKGVIH
+69 ATSGKAVLH

-98 DLETWNKASLQNG
+98 DLETWNKATLQNG
-111 LKKGQEIYVSKYPNA
+111 LKKGQEIFVSKPSTA
-126 KREINT
+126 DLKAVPT
-132 ESSFKPNLSSNS
+132 AFVLKPKVVSN
-144 TSNSS
+144 
-149 KNKFATTHLVEAKET
+149 ATTHLVEAKET
-164 KYGIATRYGLTVTEL
+164 KYGIATKYGLTVTEL
-179 EQLNPQIVG
+179 EQLNPHIVG
-188 GLSIGQTLVLNPGVQ
+188 GLNVGQTVVLKPGVQ
-203 VKKTTKVTLVDY
+203 VKKTTNVTLVDY

-254 KVPSNGTGSYVSK
+254 KVPSNGTGTFVSK
-267 VKDSV
+267 AKDSV

-278 VNLIASVDKSKQKN
+278 MNLIASVDKSKQKN
-292 LVLLLPFNMAKIET
+292 LVLLLPFNMNKIET

-320 FLNLTLDFYAGAL
+320 FLNLTLDFYAGAQ

-366 SKNNFKNVDVVVGPF
+366 SKNNFENVDVVVGPF
-381 QNSIVETTAQL
+381 QNSVVETTAQL
-392 LEKYDVPVI
+392 LGKYNIPVI

-407 RGLPMA
+407 RGLPMD

-421 EDLLKVSMF
+421 EELLKVSMF

-457 NHPEVKHAAFNDK
+457 NHTEVKHAVFNDK

-479 TKLVKG
+479 TQLVKG

-535 NLTDLKLLFPSIT
+535 NLTDLKLLFPSTT

-553 LEEKI
+553 PEEKI

-586 LRICQPEGFVKSAAS
+586 LRICQTEGFVKSAAT